1 MITLKDY
8 QSRVLDSLRDFFR
21 IAAREQNPEPAFR
34 EITARTFGTATP
46 YIPVS
51 VAGMKPQM
59 PYVCLR
65 VPTGGGK
72 TLLACHATGL
82 AMTDFMQAERAVI
95 LWLVPSNTILDQTAD
110 ALRDPRHP
118 YRRALELACGAVE
131 VVTIEEALRLP
142 RAAVDGQTVV
152 IVSTI
157 QAFRVEDTTGRK
169 VYDQN
174 GNFSEHLL
182 NVPANRIADLLPGAD
197 GKPKPSL
204 VNMLRLRRPIVVVD
218 EAHNARTDLSFATLG
233 NVLPSC
239 IVEFTATPARSGIAP
254 SNILHHVSA
263 AELKAAEM
271 VKLPLRVITRHP
283 SQKDQLLSEAITLRS
298 DLEKIAIAE
307 AQKTGEYLRPIMLI
321 QAERVDACEPLRER
335 LVSEFGIAKEQIKI
349 SVGSKDELPSAEEIK
364 SAKEPAARFIITVQ
378 KLREGWDCPF
388 AYVLCSLKETRSAT
402 AIEQIVGRI
411 LRLPGARAKQHP
423 DLNCAYAFSVSD
435 SLPEVLNELRE
446 ALESNGFTR
455 AEAERII
462 IPVSQGAFPLGAQP
476 RTVQVSPEEIDAAV
490 TQAQLPALSGKARVD
505 TASGAI
511 TVLVPLDEADA
522 ETLASCVKT
531 PEAKAKVAEAVE
543 LVREVEKAFGGS
555 GKPRQPSPYEKQM
568 DFIVPLLCV
577 CEDGVIFEFESTF
590 LLEHPWKLSA
600 KDAALAANY
609 NPLQRPAGKAGL
621 VDIGTKG
628 EVQTQVLQDKAETDF
643 VATLHQHVLAL
654 GGMEDWTLE
663 ILVAWLDHHI
673 DHQDIPAGES
683 AEFLRKVIRGLM
695 AKYGIADIGLLA
707 LDRFR
712 LREAIESRIQQ
723 HRDGERK
730 MAFQQFLLPGST
742 LTVSA
747 ERVINFK
754 TMSYEPSWLY
764 EGGFQFKKHYFGP
777 KPGELLESTPSGK
790 LKEEF
795 QCAQFLDNLPE
806 VNFWVRNLANKA
818 SSFRLQTSKNW
829 FYPDFLCQLN
839 DGRVLVVEYKGEHL
853 FAEAEEKRLVGAV
866 WESRSDG
873 KCLFVMPEGKDLE
886 KIRQAINS

>member
-1 MITLKDY
+1 
-8 QSRVLDSLRDFFR
+8 
-21 IAAREQNPEPAFR
+21 
-34 EITARTFGTATP
+34 
-46 YIPVS
+46 
-51 VAGMKPQM
+51 
-59 PYVCLR
+59 
-65 VPTGGGK
+65 
-72 TLLACHATGL
+72 
-82 AMTDFMQAERAVI
+82 
-95 LWLVPSNTILDQTAD
+95 
-110 ALRDPRHP
+110 
-118 YRRALELACGAVE
+118 
-131 VVTIEEALRLP
+131 
-142 RAAVDGQTVV
+142 
-152 IVSTI
+152 
-157 QAFRVEDTTGRK
+157 
-169 VYDQN
+169 
-174 GNFSEHLL
+174 
-182 NVPANRIADLLPGAD
+182 
-197 GKPKPSL
+197 
-204 VNMLRLRRPIVVVD
+204 
-218 EAHNARTDLSFATLG
+218 
-233 NVLPSC
+233 
-239 IVEFTATPARSGIAP
+239 
-254 SNILHHVSA
+254 
-263 AELKAAEM
+263 
-271 VKLPLRVITRHP
+271 
-283 SQKDQLLSEAITLRS
+283 
-298 DLEKIAIAE
+298 
-307 AQKTGEYLRPIMLI
+307 
-321 QAERVDACEPLRER
+321 
-335 LVSEFGIAKEQIKI
+335 
-349 SVGSKDELPSAEEIK
+349 
-364 SAKEPAARFIITVQ
+364 
-378 KLREGWDCPF
+378 
-388 AYVLCSLKETRSAT
+388 
-402 AIEQIVGRI
+402 
-411 LRLPGARAKQHP
+411 
-423 DLNCAYAFSVSD
+423 
-435 SLPEVLNELRE
+435 
-446 ALESNGFTR
+446 
-455 AEAERII
+455 
-462 IPVSQGAFPLGAQP
+462 
-476 RTVQVSPEEIDAAV
+476 VQVSPEEIDAAV

-511 TVLVPLDEADA
+511 TVLVPLDAADA

-555 GKPRQPSPYEKQM
+555 GKPRQPSPYERQM

-577 CEDGVIFEFESTF
+577 REDGVIFEFESTF

-654 GGMEDWTLE
+654 GGTEDWTLE

-730 MAFQQFLLPGST
+730 TAFQQFLLPGST
-742 LTVSA
+742 LTVSP

-777 KPGELLESTPSGK
+777 KPGELLETTPSGK

-795 QCAQFLDNLPE
+795 QCAQYLDGLPE
-806 VNFWVRNLANKA
+806 VKFWVRNLANKS

-839 DGRVLVVEYKGEHL
+839 DDRVLVVEYKGEHL
-853 FAEAEEKRLVGAV
+853 FAEAEEKRSVGAV
-866 WESRSDG
+866 WESRSNG

-886 KIRQAINS
+886 KIR